1 MGQQQG
7 RNHERTFPSLKLLRK
22 LLHALLPWPKLHSF
36 IFSPRYQYKGFVG
49 HVNKA

>member
-7 RNHERTFPSLKLLRK
+7 GKPRTHLPFAK
-22 LLHALLPWPKLHSF
+22 ALAQALARAFALPKLHSF